1 MKLRNVVLLVV
12 ALVAVAGLIGRKMAT
27 SNATQTGPGAGQRA
41 SNSLSVSAQLVQ
53 PQTLNTRITATGSLL
68 ANEEVVLQ
76 PETSGKVEQILFKE
90 GSVVSLGDLLVKIND
105 DVLQAELD
113 KVRHQKKQV
122 DDRLKRNEALYKTQ
136 GISQQ
141 DYEVAVTEA
150 NTLQAELDLLQA
162 QIAKTEIRAPFR
174 GVIGLRGV
182 SEGAFVN
189 SETKIA
195 TLQDISRLKLDFSA
209 PERYASL
216 LTVGATVSF
225 TVEGI
230 SERHSAKIYAVE
242 PRIDRNTRTVQIR
255 ALTEPASRAML
266 PGAFANVDIPLERI
280 ENALMVPTQA
290 LIPDLKSYKL
300 FVYEGGK
307 AAVRT
312 VQAGARTEQSVQILE
327 GLKPGDTLITSGL
340 LQIRPGMAV
349 QISELQS
356 GQVQ

>member
-1 MKLRNVVLLVV
+1 MKLRTVVLLVI
-12 ALVAVAGLIGRKMAT
+12 ALVAVAGLIGRKMST
-27 SNATQTGPGAGQRA
+27 SNATQTAPTTGQRA
-41 SNSLSVSAQLVQ
+41 GSSLSVNAQLVH

-76 PETSGKVEQILFKE
+76 PEISGKVEQILFKE
-90 GSVVSLGDLLVKIND
+90 GSEVSLGDLLVKIND

-113 KVRHQKKQV
+113 KVRHRKKQV

-136 GISQQ
+136 GISQEV
-141 DYEVAVTEA
+141 YEVAVTEA
-150 NTLQAELDLLQA
+150 HTLQAELDLLQA

-174 GVIGLRGV
+174 GVIGLRWV

-189 SETKIA
+189 STTRIA

-216 LTVGATVSF
+216 LAVGATVSF

-230 SERHSAKIYAVE
+230 ADKYAAKIYAVE

-266 PGAFANVDIPLERI
+266 PGAFANVEIPLERI

-290 LIPDLKSYKL
+290 LIPDLNSYKL

-307 AAVRT
+307 AAVRM
-312 VQAGARTEQSVQILE
+312 VQAGARTEQSVQIVE

-340 LQIRPGMAV
+340 LQIRPGTAV
-349 QISELQS
+349 HISDLQS
-356 GQVQ
+356 GQTQ